1 MSEHGNTSDAPVP
14 GLTITC
20 TEIVEVVTDYLE
32 GEVDEA
38 LRTEIEAHLA
48 LCPGCDHYLEQMR
61 ETIRVMGRVPV
72 DTLSDDARDEL
83 MAAFRSFTAPP
94 RGADV

>member
-1 MSEHGNTSDAPVP
+1 MSEHPVP

-32 GEVDEA
+32 GQVDEA
-38 LRTEIEAHLA
+38 LRAEIEAHLA
-48 LCPGCDHYLEQMR
+48 LCPGCDNYLEQMR

-72 DTLSDDARDEL
+72 ESLSDAARDDL
-83 MAAFRSFTAPP
+83 LAAFRTFRPSAT
-94 RGADV
+94 

>member
-1 MSEHGNTSDAPVP
+1 MSEQPVP

-32 GEVDEA
+32 GQIDDA

-48 LCPGCDHYLEQMR
+48 LCPGCDNYLEQMR
-61 ETIRVMGRVPV
+61 ETIRVMGHVPV
-72 DTLSDDARDEL
+72 HSLSDTARDDL
-83 MAAFRSFTAPP
+83 MAAFRTFHPP
-94 RGADV
+94 AT

>member
-1 MSEHGNTSDAPVP
+1 MSEHPVP

-32 GEVDEA
+32 GQVDDA
-38 LRTEIEAHLA
+38 LRAEIEAHLA
-48 LCPGCDHYLEQMR
+48 LCPGCDNYLEQMR

-72 DTLSDDARDEL
+72 ESLSDAARDDL
-83 MAAFRSFTAPP
+83 LAAFRTFHPSST
-94 RGADV
+94 

>member
-1 MSEHGNTSDAPVP
+1 MTDHAVP

-32 GEVDEA
+32 GQVDDD

-48 LCPGCDHYLEQMR
+48 LCPGCHTYLEQMR
-61 ETIRVMGRVPV
+61 ATIRVIGHVPV
-72 DTLSDDARDEL
+72 ESLSDTARDDL
-83 MAAFRSFTAPP
+83 MNAFRTFHPP
-94 RGADV
+94 AT